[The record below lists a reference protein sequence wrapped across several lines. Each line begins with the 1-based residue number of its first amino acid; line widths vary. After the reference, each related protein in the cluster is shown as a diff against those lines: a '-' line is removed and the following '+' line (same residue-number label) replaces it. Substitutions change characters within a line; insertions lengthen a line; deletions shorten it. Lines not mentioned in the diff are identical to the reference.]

1 MQIKEQS
8 LKDALNAACLQD
20 LPKQCR
26 SDNDDDGFWLKAV
39 VLVKKRDFTQS
50 YCLAKRKADG
60 KILYKRDFGTISP
73 IIGLISIHPYIYL
86 DTQMLPYD
94 TIDGKRDALAQYI
107 GGDEEAKTAVQNMSD
122 EEVELAMREVAIA
135 AQNDADVLTEA
146 NKAVSELVH
155 NPEPE
160 EEENEDDA
168 DGEHAEDDS
177 EESGTATGV
186 AGTEEMPTAKKR
198 REGGNRAQRKQA
210 EQKQQHEKES
220 NRHGKL
226 RKKENSKQQG
236 WLCHKAHI
244 G

>member
-1 MQIKEQS
+1 MTQPFNKNRKMQIKEQS

-50 YCLAKRKADG
+50 YCLAERKADG

-94 TIDGKRDALAQYI
+94 TIDNKRDALAQYI

-155 NPEPE
+155 NPEPK

-177 EESGTATGV
+177 EENGTATGV
-186 AGTEEMPTAKKR
+186 AGMEEKPTAKKTAR
-198 REGGNRAQRKQA
+198 GRKPSTA
-210 EQKQQHEKES
+210 KTSRTKTTT
-220 NRHGKL
+220 
-226 RKKENSKQQG
+226 RKRK
-236 WLCHKAHI
+236 
-244 G
+244 